1 MGRLAGF
8 KDREIV
14 KQLKEVGLTFHR
26 QAAGSHEIGSTNHFA
41 RRRAG
46 SCRWRSSL
54 LLEPIVHG
62 RPTGEIDACRKSFGN
77 GHPADGNGLRPARR
91 NSRAAKLGPE
101 SALDECPQGLAK
113 FSRPLLGCDEQVI
126 GEIDGRLHLG
136 RRIPALM
143 ERPVSDGKGA
153 KKVDLPSFSGWRLV
167 GVLRHRRATTAGAT

>member
-77 GHPADGNGLRPARR
+77 GHPADGNGLRPARGNGR
-91 NSRAAKLGPE
+91 SAKLTPE
-101 SALDECPQGLAK
+101 PALDECPQGLSQ
-113 FSRPLLGCDEQVI
+113 FSRQLLGSNNQIV
-126 GEIDGRLHLG
+126 GEVDRGLHLR
-136 RRIPALM
+136 RRIP
-143 ERPVSDGKGA
+143 EFTDRQSSDGKGA